1 MAAPQLVY
9 SSKLLSFLP
18 VAKLLHNSTTVNG
31 TIPPDWLDIW
41 GDGYFNSGDS
51 DALKLAK
58 IKSIFRLDFLFRNN
72 EGFIGAVA
80 TNGTNINFHSNTRF
94 SRYRLQKDG
103 ITYIILNDGGLNTLG
118 YSDVATV
125 LSNDA
130 PNKDANP
137 SNYPPR
143 LNNTVV
149 FALAKSAYYVA
160 SSAIKVQMQDKDN
173 PALIYD
179 VHSLTNVGEKV
190 LSNIKTDIISQIN
203 KVGTHYFRTSIT
215 NAEGTW
221 LSDWVGVDIKNAIFT
236 FRYNSNY
243 ASLASIGTQLTRYS
257 NTRELLDA
265 QNNGSEATQLFIDEV
280 EPFTHTANGY
290 YFLNSYWYQYGY
302 DTLTQRF
309 CILAKGE
316 AQPGGYP
323 SGDPGNIVQSGMLP
337 NINGFSPFDWETA
350 ESQILSGNYI
360 TTTLYIEYNYETNVV
375 IAYTN
380 SAFTQL
386 AQSGYYVQG
395 TWQLQNLD
403 RYIQVGDNG
412 IVLYDE
418 TYKP

>member
-31 TIPPDWLDIW
+31 TIPPDWWDTW

-58 IKSIFRLDFLFRNN
+58 IKSIFRLDFLLRNN
-72 EGFIGAVA
+72 EGFIGAVV

-94 SRYRLQKDG
+94 SRYRLQQDG

-118 YSDVATV
+118 YSDIAVV

-137 SNYPPR
+137 ANYPPR
-143 LNNTVV
+143 LNNSVA
-149 FALAKSAYYVA
+149 FALAKSAYYVP
-160 SSAIKVQMQDKDN
+160 SSSIKVQMQDIDT
-173 PALIYD
+173 PSLVYD
-179 VHSLTNVGEKV
+179 IHSLSNIGEKV
-190 LSNIKTDIISQIN
+190 LSNIKSDIIAQIT
-203 KVGTHYFRTSIT
+203 KAGTYYFRTTVT

-221 LSDWVGVDIKNAIFT
+221 TSDWVGFQIQNAIFN
-236 FRYNSNY
+236 FRYNSSQ
-243 ASLASIGTQLTRYS
+243 ASLASIGTQVTRYS
-257 NTRELLDA
+257 TTRELLDA
-265 QNNGSEATQLFIDEV
+265 QDNGSNATQLFIDEGAS
-280 EPFTHTANGY
+280 PTHTANGY
-290 YFLNSYWYQYGY
+290 YFLSPNWYQYGY
-302 DTLTQRF
+302 DTLTNRY

-375 IAYTN
+375 TAYTN

-403 RYIQVGDNG
+403 RYIQVGGNG